1 MKKYAF
7 LVVVALL
14 VAPGVAFSQ
23 SGPGNGGGMMN
34 QNRPNGRQGGD
45 SAQFQTHK
53 AEILKRIS
61 ERMSELQKRQSCVQ
75 SATDR
80 QALMA
85 CMPQK
90 KGQQGQGQQGQGQG
104 Q

>member
-7 LVVVALL
+7 LVAVALL
-14 VAPGVAFSQ
+14 VAPGAALCQGSP
-23 SGPGNGGGMMN
+23 GMPPNGGNGGMAN

-45 SAQFQTHK
+45 SAQFQTRK

-61 ERMSELQKRQSCVQ
+61 ERMSELQQRQSCVQ
-75 SATDR
+75 AANDR

-85 CMPQK
+85 CMPQQG
-90 KGQQGQGQQGQGQG
+90 KGQR
-104 Q
+104 